1 MAHEHGELVDILDH
15 LLAGWENEVV
25 EFKAADNRYPTEKI
39 GKYFSALS
47 NEANLREVDAAWL
60 VFGVDNKTRSVV
72 GTTFRMD
79 AGHLESLK
87 HQIRQGTQ
95 PSATF
100 RNLYVLDHPSGRV
113 IMMEVPPAPRGMYI
127 QYNGFPYGRSGESLV
142 SLDADKQ
149 DRIRNQSVDRD
160 WTAFVVPEATVADL
174 DPAAMQRARMGFAEQ
189 HAVRIPAD
197 VVANWD
203 DRTLLEKLHVTFDGK
218 ITRAGLL
225 LLGGPSAV
233 RLLSPNM
240 AEMAWLLKGAEPAYE
255 HFHPPFLLTA
265 TELMKRIRNI
275 QIRLMP
281 PNELIYREIS
291 KYDERSLLEAI
302 YNCIAHQDYT
312 KHSRVLVTEYPDR
325 VEFLSTGEF
334 FDGTPDQYMLDE
346 YTPRTY
352 RNPALVNAMTEL
364 NLIDHMGFGIHRIAR
379 DQVRRFLPLPDYDL
393 STSGEVRLTI
403 PGAVIDLA
411 YSQALMVHTNLS
423 FKDVLA
429 LDHVQKH
436 APVSRDEVQHLRRMG
451 LVEGRRPNLHVS
463 AQVAEASDRREDY
476 IRSRLLEDDYLA
488 KLITDLLGEFGS
500 ADRKSINRL
509 LFPKLPDALSEHQK
523 RTKVSNLLTSMRKR
537 GLIHNAGS
545 RRYPTW
551 ELP

>member
-1 MAHEHGELVDILDH
+1 MAYAHGELVDILDH

-25 EFKAADNRYPTEKI
+25 EFKAVDNRYPTEKI

-47 NEANLREVDAAWL
+47 NEANLRELDAAWL

-72 GTTFRMD
+72 GTSFRMD

-174 DPAAMQRARMGFAEQ
+174 DRAAMQRARMGFAEQ
-189 HAVRIPAD
+189 HAARIPAD

-240 AEMAWLLKGAEPAYE
+240 AEMTWLLKGEEPAYE

-312 KHSRVLVTEYPDR
+312 KHSRILVTEYPDR

-393 STSGEVRLTI
+393 STFGEVRLTI

-463 AQVAEASDRREDY
+463 AQVAEASDMREDY

>member
-1 MAHEHGELVDILDH
+1 MAHAHGELVDILDH

-25 EFKAADNRYPTEKI
+25 EFKAADNRYATEKI

-72 GTTFRMD
+72 GTSFRMD

>member
-1 MAHEHGELVDILDH
+1 
-15 LLAGWENEVV
+15 
-25 EFKAADNRYPTEKI
+25 
-39 GKYFSALS
+39 
-47 NEANLREVDAAWL
+47 
-60 VFGVDNKTRSVV
+60 
-72 GTTFRMD
+72 
-79 AGHLESLK
+79 
-87 HQIRQGTQ
+87 
-95 PSATF
+95 
-100 RNLYVLDHPSGRV
+100 
-113 IMMEVPPAPRGMYI
+113 
-127 QYNGFPYGRSGESLV
+127 
-142 SLDADKQ
+142 
-149 DRIRNQSVDRD
+149 
-160 WTAFVVPEATVADL
+160 
-174 DPAAMQRARMGFAEQ
+174 
-189 HAVRIPAD
+189 
-197 VVANWD
+197 
-203 DRTLLEKLHVTFDGK
+203 
-218 ITRAGLL
+218 
-225 LLGGPSAV
+225 
-233 RLLSPNM
+233 M
-240 AEMAWLLKGAEPAYE
+240 AEMTWLLKGEEPAYE

-312 KHSRVLVTEYPDR
+312 KHSRILVTEYPDR

-393 STSGEVRLTI
+393 STFGEVRLTI

-463 AQVAEASDRREDY
+463 AQVAEASDMREDY

>member
-1 MAHEHGELVDILDH
+1 MAYAHGELVDILDH

-25 EFKAADNRYPTEKI
+25 EFKAVDNRYPTEKI

-47 NEANLREVDAAWL
+47 NEANLRELDAAWL

-72 GTTFRMD
+72 GTSFRMD

-113 IMMEVPPAPRGMYI
+113 IMMEVPAAPRGMYI

-174 DPAAMQRARMGFAEQ
+174 DRAAMQRARMGFAEQ
-189 HAVRIPAD
+189 HAARIPAD
-197 VVANWD
+197 VVANWG

-240 AEMAWLLKGAEPAYE
+240 AEMTWLLKGEEPAYE

-312 KHSRVLVTEYPDR
+312 KHSRILVTEYPDR

-393 STSGEVRLTI
+393 STFGEVRLTI

-463 AQVAEASDRREDY
+463 AQVAEASDMREDY